1 MNKKLTKD
9 DAVKRAAQDFKTLI
23 IYYNVTRPQQ
33 LPYFKRDGKFSIK
46 EMKRQINFG
55 GKSMDTVKKM
65 NLDENQMKQFMSC
78 QAHYNYTFGIPRE
91 RINAVLRFYRD
102 DNGHKIRI
110 RVQDVLPIVEADIG
124 TIEHKSHGE
133 AWGKYS
139 FCGKWMMDEKIRDN
153 YLKDKKWSDIY
164 NAPNVSKHFKEL
176 IDKWIKEDRRRN
188 NKKHTEDK
196 DMTIDEIREEVI
208 TEAARVETPV
218 EVEPPKQ
225 EQEESLDDLIQAWN
239 NKTAEVKKEQPK
251 TNEDKKAKYFEL
263 KEKYLN
269 GVIDYTEFRNWMVG
283 KGVKNDILK
292 QWDDHEMN
300 RLHEQVQE
308 QVQVQEKSK
317 PQVEVDID
325 ELVKLVS

>member
-1 MNKKLTKD
+1 MNKKLTKE

-23 IYYNVTRPQQ
+23 LYYNVTRPQQ
-33 LPYFKRDGKFSIK
+33 LPYFKRNGKFSIK

-55 GKSMDTVKKM
+55 GKSMGTVKRM
-65 NLDENQMKQFMSC
+65 NLDENQMKQFMAC

-91 RINAVLRFYRD
+91 RINAVLGFYRD
-102 DNGHKIRI
+102 DTGHKIRI

-124 TIEHKSHGE
+124 TIEHKPHGE

-164 NAPNVSKHFKEL
+164 NAPNVSEHFKKL
-176 IDKWIKEDRRRN
+176 MKKWIEEDRRRN
-188 NKKHTEDK
+188 NKKHTEEK
-196 DMTIDEIREEVI
+196 DMTVEELKEEFI
-208 TEAARVETPV
+208 QESGHAEPIQ

-225 EQEESLDDLIQAWN
+225 EQEESLDDLVRAWN
-239 NKTAEVKKEQPK
+239 NKTPEVKKEQPK
-251 TNEDKKAKYFEL
+251 TNEVKRAKYFEL

-269 GVIDYTEFRNWMVG
+269 GVIDFTEFRNWMVEN
-283 KGVKNDILK
+283 GVKNDILK
-292 QWDDHEMN
+292 LWDDHEMN

-317 PQVEVDID
+317 PMLNVDID

>member
-9 DAVKRAAQDFKTLI
+9 DAVKRAAQDFKALI

-33 LPYFKRDGKFSIK
+33 LPYFKKDGKFSIK

-55 GKSMDTVKKM
+55 GKSMDEIRRM
-65 NLDENQMKQFMSC
+65 NLDEIQFKNFRSC
-78 QAHYNYTFGIPRE
+78 QAHYNYTFGIPSE
-91 RINAVLRFYRD
+91 RVKKVLSSYRD
-102 DNGHKIRI
+102 EFGKTHYIHI
-110 RVQDVLPIVEADIG
+110 SDVLPIVEADIG

-153 YLKDKKWSDIY
+153 YLKDKKWSDIFT
-164 NAPNVSKHFKEL
+164 APNISARFLKYIKGWIEDDKKH
-176 IDKWIKEDRRRN
+176 

-208 TEAARVETPV
+208 AEAARVETPA

-225 EQEESLDDLIQAWN
+225 EPEESLDDLIQAWN

>member
-33 LPYFKRDGKFSIK
+33 LPYFKKDGKFSIK

-55 GKSMDTVKKM
+55 GKSMDEIRRM
-65 NLDENQMKQFMSC
+65 NLDEIQFKNFMAC
-78 QAHYNYTFGIPRE
+78 QAHYNYTFGIPSE
-91 RINAVLRFYRD
+91 RVKKVLSSYRD
-102 DNGHKIRI
+102 EFGKTHYIHI
-110 RVQDVLPIVEADIG
+110 SDVLPIVEADIG

-139 FCGKWMMDEKIRDN
+139 FCGKWMMDDKIRDN
-153 YLKDKKWSDIY
+153 YLKDKKWSNIFT
-164 NAPNVSKHFKEL
+164 APNISKRFKKYIEGW
-176 IDKWIKEDRRRN
+176 IEADKKYYI
-188 NKKHTEDK
+188 KHTEEK
-196 DMTIDEIREEVI
+196 DMTVEELKDDYI
-208 TEAARVETPV
+208 KEARHAEPMQ

-225 EQEESLDDLIQAWN
+225 EHEESLDDLIQAWN

-251 TNEDKKAKYFEL
+251 TNKDKTAKYFEL

-269 GVIDYTEFRNWMVG
+269 GDIEFTEFRNWMVG
-283 KGVKNDILK
+283 NGVNNDILK

-308 QVQVQEKSK
+308 QVQEK
-317 PQVEVDID
+317 PNPNLNIDID

>member
-9 DAVKRAAQDFKTLI
+9 DAVKRAAQDFKALI

-33 LPYFKRDGKFSIK
+33 LPYFKKDGKFSIK

-55 GKSMDTVKKM
+55 GKSMDEIRRM
-65 NLDENQMKQFMSC
+65 NLDEIQFKNFLAC
-78 QAHYNYTFGIPRE
+78 QTHYNYTFGIPSE
-91 RINAVLRFYRD
+91 RVKKVLSSYRD
-102 DNGHKIRI
+102 EFGKTHYIHI
-110 RVQDVLPIVEADIG
+110 SDVLPIVEADIG

-153 YLKDKKWSDIY
+153 YLKDKKWSDIFT
-164 NAPNVSKHFKEL
+164 APNISARFLKYIKGWIEDEKKH
-176 IDKWIKEDRRRN
+176 

-208 TEAARVETPV
+208 AEAARVETPA
-218 EVEPPKQ
+218 EVKPPKQ
-225 EQEESLDDLIQAWN
+225 EPEESLDDLIQAWN

>member
-1 MNKKLTKD
+1 MNKKLTKE

-23 IYYNVTRPQQ
+23 LYYNVTRPQQ
-33 LPYFKRDGKFSIK
+33 LPYFKRNDKFSIK

-65 NLDENQMKQFMSC
+65 NLDENQMKQFMAC

-91 RINAVLRFYRD
+91 RINAVLRSYRD

-110 RVQDVLPIVEADIG
+110 SVQDVLPIVEADIG

-139 FCGKWMMDEKIRDN
+139 FCGKWMMDDKIRDN
-153 YLKDKKWSDIY
+153 YLKDKKWSNIY
-164 NAPNVSKHFKEL
+164 TAPNVSEHFRKL
-176 IDKWIKEDRRRN
+176 IDKWIEEDRRRN
-188 NKKHTEDK
+188 NQKHTEEK
-196 DMTIDEIREEVI
+196 DMTTVDEEK
-208 TEAARVETPV
+208 EAFIQEAEQAEPIQ
-218 EVEPPKQ
+218 EVEPLKK
-225 EQEESLDDLIQAWN
+225 EQEESLDDLVRAWN
-239 NKTAEVKKEQPK
+239 NKTVEVKKEQPK
-251 TNEDKKAKYFEL
+251 TNEDKRAKYFDL
-263 KEKYLN
+263 KEKYLT
-269 GVIDYTEFRNWMVG
+269 GVIDFTEFRNWMVAN
-283 KGVKNDILK
+283 GVNNSILK

-300 RLHEQVQE
+300 RLQE
-308 QVQVQEKSK
+308 QVQEKSK